1 MKNNMD
7 SLKSEYQARRTVL
20 ATGTLSMAELFDK
33 AMQLLEFILK
43 NHIGKED
50 KTDEQYG

>member
-1 MKNNMD
+1 MKNNKD
-7 SLKSEYQARRTVL
+7 SLKSEYLARRKSL
-20 ATGTLSMAELFDK
+20 ATGTLSMAELVDK
-33 AMQLLEFILK
+33 AMQLLEFVIK

>member
-7 SLKSEYQARRTVL
+7 SLKYEYKARRTLL
-20 ATGTLSMAELFDK
+20 ATGTLSMTELFDK

-43 NHIGKED
+43 NHIEKED
-50 KTDEQYG
+50 KTDEQCR